1 MNAPFFWKYRM
12 KKKVLYLVKADKIF
26 YDLIRSIIPTE
37 RYELMTLED
46 GSVEERNRLLAE
58 AELVIV
64 GGARMSAADVD
75 VAAKCRLV
83 LHQGVGYHDTVA
95 TDILMK
101 RQIRLAVTPQ
111 GTSEGVAEHAIMM
124 MLATG
129 RRLAFC
135 DSELRVGRWHSN
147 TFRSSA
153 RQLFG
158 ATVGIIGFGR
168 IGKQVAKRLIGF
180 DTKTIYTDLIEIE
193 PEIEMELKTKRV
205 SMETLLSES
214 DFVTLH
220 VPLTDRTHHLI
231 DEVALAKMKVGATL
245 INCAR
250 GPVVSELGL
259 VNALRSGHIGGAG
272 LDVFE
277 IEPPPTPNPF
287 ADFPNV
293 VLTPHHAPGTRD
305 TMIVKFKEIFANADR
320 FFNGERMEN
329 EISLI

>member
-1 MNAPFFWKYRM
+1 M
-12 KKKVLYLVKADKIF
+12 KKKVLYLVKADDNF
-26 YDLIRSIIPTE
+26 YDLIRSVTPSD
-37 RYELMTLED
+37 RYELMTLID
-46 GSVEERNRLLAE
+46 GSIEERKRLLSQAE
-58 AELVIV
+58 MIIV
-64 GGARMSAADVD
+64 GGAKMTAEDAEAAFN
-75 VAAKCRLV
+75 CRLV

-95 TDILMK
+95 TDVLMK

-129 RRLAFC
+129 RRLAYC
-135 DSELRVGRWHSN
+135 DSELREGRWHSN

-180 DTKTIYTDLIEIE
+180 GTKTIYTDLLEMS
-193 PEIEMELKTKRV
+193 PEIEAELKVTRV
-205 SMETLLSES
+205 DIDTLLAES
-214 DFVTLH
+214 DFVSLH
-220 VPLTDRTHHLI
+220 VPLTELTHHLI
-231 DEVALAKMKVGATL
+231 DEVALNKMKADGTL

-250 GPVVSELGL
+250 GPVVSE
-259 VNALRSGHIGGAG
+259 VALIAALKSGHIGGAG

-277 IEPPPTPNPF
+277 VEPPAAPNPF
-287 ADFPNV
+287 AGFANV

>member
-1 MNAPFFWKYRM
+1 M
-12 KKKVLYLVKADKIF
+12 KKKALYLVKADESF
-26 YDLIRSIIPTE
+26 YDLIRSVTPSD
-37 RYELMTLED
+37 RYELMTLID
-46 GSVEERNRLLAE
+46 GSIEERKRLLSQAE
-58 AELVIV
+58 MIIV
-64 GGARMSAADVD
+64 GGAKMTAEDAEAAFN
-75 VAAKCRLV
+75 CRLV

-95 TDILMK
+95 TDVLMK

-129 RRLAFC
+129 RRLAYC
-135 DSELRVGRWHSN
+135 DSELREGRWHSN

-158 ATVGIIGFGR
+158 STVGIIGFGR

-180 DTKTIYTDLIEIE
+180 GTKTIYTDLLEMS
-193 PEIEMELKTKRV
+193 PEIEAELKVTRV
-205 SMETLLSES
+205 DIDTLLAES
-214 DFVTLH
+214 DFVSLH
-220 VPLTDRTHHLI
+220 VPLTELTHHLI
-231 DEVALAKMKVGATL
+231 DEVALKKMKADGTL

-250 GPVVSELGL
+250 GPVVSE
-259 VNALRSGHIGGAG
+259 VALIAALKSGHIGGAG

-277 IEPPPTPNPF
+277 EEPPAAPNPF
-287 ADFPNV
+287 ADFTNV

>member
-1 MNAPFFWKYRM
+1 M
-12 KKKVLYLVKADKIF
+12 KQKVLYLVKADENF
-26 YDLIRSIIPTE
+26 YDLIRSVTPSD
-37 RYELMTLED
+37 RYELMTLID
-46 GSVEERNRLLAE
+46 GSIEERRRLLSE
-58 AELVIV
+58 AELIIV
-64 GGARMSAADVD
+64 GGAKMTAEDAETAS
-75 VAAKCRLV
+75 KCRLV

-95 TDILMK
+95 TDVLMK

-135 DSELRVGRWHSN
+135 DSELREGRWHSN

-158 ATVGIIGFGR
+158 STVGIIGFGR

-180 DTKTIYTDLIEIE
+180 DTKTIYTDLLEIA
-193 PEIEMELKTKRV
+193 PEIESELKSSRV
-205 SMETLLSES
+205 DIDTLLIES

-220 VPLTDRTHHLI
+220 VPLTELTHHLI
-231 DEVALAKMKVGATL
+231 DEVALNKMKTGATL

-250 GPVVSELGL
+250 GPVVSE
-259 VNALRSGHIGGAG
+259 VALIAALKSGHIGGAG

-277 IEPPPTPNPF
+277 VEPPATPNPF
-287 ADFPNV
+287 ADFANV

-305 TMIVKFKEIFANADR
+305 TMLVKFKEIFANADR
-320 FFNGERMEN
+320 FFSGERMEN